1 MKRQCRWLRPI
12 PQLLF
17 SVSFIGVRSA
27 RAGYRSNSEVAGGA
41 GSLFHDISVSTLES
55 PSPLSRPCERA
66 GHKRYLCLSVQTDI
80 PGGDVT
86 NPTHARFTSHRGT
99 LTTSTFWGEAT
110 VPSQAHRGHSRLK
123 NYPPTSAAPTC
134 CSCHSRYNPGA
145 RWLEFSFR
153 TVLPAQTSHPFEEP
167 RIPRSSGIP

>member
-66 GHKRYLCLSVQTDI
+66 GHERYLCLSVQTDI

-86 NPTHARFTSHRGT
+86 NPHPREIYFAQGDINGFDFLGRSDCSKPG
-99 LTTSTFWGEAT
+99 S
-110 VPSQAHRGHSRLK
+110 SR
-123 NYPPTSAAPTC
+123 T
-134 CSCHSRYNPGA
+134 
-145 RWLEFSFR
+145 
-153 TVLPAQTSHPFEEP
+153 
-167 RIPRSSGIP
+167 